1 MLPPVRRESVDSVQL
16 RFAPRAL
23 PESGVFPEYV
33 PLPSA
38 KEIEFYS
45 GLKRGSL
52 NLLVLS
58 CKANG
63 FRPPVKSVSLRRP
76 GCMKGKRLILLASLL
91 GYLRTLQV
99 EQTSSTGYRG

>member
-1 MLPPVRRESVDSVQL
+1 MSPPVRREIVDSKPL
-16 RFAPRAL
+16 GLAPNAL
-23 PESGVFPEYV
+23 TGSGVLPEYV

-38 KEIEFYS
+38 KETEFYS
-45 GLKRGSL
+45 GLKRGAL
-52 NLLVLS
+52 NQLVLA
-58 CKANG
+58 CKANQ

-99 EQTSSTGYRG
+99 EQNVCIET